1 MHAIRDSKFIGQRM
15 RQLREGVG
23 LSQSAVG
30 ALLEVSY
37 QQVQKYERGINRISV
52 EKLQRLAEAL
62 RVPMTAFFEDTP
74 RPSPSRSRWKR
85 EGRITSSLLS
95 QTVRAMC
102 CDGSEHSRMR
112 NGAPAS
118 PPSSNSSH
126 RCSSVSAHVL
136 LDCVGV
142 FSAVVVACP
151 PFIRGR
157 GTMWRGMLAISLS
170 CSLVRS
176 KLISISSSLMVRC
189 FAMTWIIPSRSCSMV
204 PWARPPRSY
213 VNASFRRSFAAC
225 LLGCA

>member
-1 MHAIRDSKFIGQRM
+1 MAASSSMMSIVGRI
-15 RQLREGVG
+15 REGVG

-102 CDGSEHSRMR
+102 CNGSGRSQMKP
-112 NGAPAS
+112 GVPVLL
-118 PPSSNSSH
+118 PSSNSSP
-126 RCSSVSAHVL
+126 RCNS
-136 LDCVGV
+136 
-142 FSAVVVACP
+142 
-151 PFIRGR
+151 RGR
-157 GTMWRGMLAISLS
+157 WFSWSRCGQR
-170 CSLVRS
+170 VR
-176 KLISISSSLMVRC
+176 MVRMGGSR
-189 FAMTWIIPSRSCSMV
+189 APSPPASM
-204 PWARPPRSY
+204 ARR
-213 VNASFRRSFAAC
+213 
-225 LLGCA
+225 